1 MKLRTTGVESV
12 EKSTRTRHQKKNYG
26 LSAAHACCG
35 SMQTVLGSIL
45 VKFLKFL
52 FAIAVCLLE
61 IFVLC
66 SCVLWSSFCN
76 N

>member
-12 EKSTRTRHQKKNYG
+12 EKNMRRRHQKKNYG

-52 FAIAVCLLE
+52 FASAVCLLE
-61 IFVLC
+61 ILVLC